1 MKLKLPTIA
10 LTIALFVYSNATFA
24 WGNRGHALVAEVAF
38 HYLDEATKK
47 NVMQYLD
54 GMTIEEAAN
63 WMDAIKSDHAND
75 YMKPYH
81 YIDFEKGSKEE
92 PAGDNIVTVLNGTL
106 KSLDEKQNLS
116 REEIKQRILF
126 LFHLIG
132 DIHQPLH
139 VGYPSDK
146 GGNKVQV
153 SFFGRGSNLHAM
165 WDSDIIETK
174 GTSLSDVLASKKYS
188 VEEMQSVKKIDVIG
202 WAKQSRGYLKNAYS
216 LNGSAKIN
224 NLYVDANY
232 PIIKTQ
238 LLDAGIRLA
247 SVLEHYF
254 KNNEMVETV
263 K

>member
-1 MKLKLPTIA
+1 MKLNLITIT
-10 LTIALFVYSNATFA
+10 LTITLLINSNATFA
-24 WGNRGHALVAEVAF
+24 WGHRGHALVAEVAF
-38 HYLDEATKK
+38 HYLDETTKK

-81 YIDFEKGSKEE
+81 YIDFEKGSKEQ
-92 PAGDNIVTVLNGTL
+92 PAGDNIVTVLNATL
-106 KSLDEKQNLS
+106 KNLDEKQKLS
-116 REEIKQRILF
+116 HDEIKQRILF

-132 DIHQPLH
+132 DLHQPLH

-153 SFFGRGSNLHAM
+153 SFFGHGSNLHAM
-165 WDSDIIETK
+165 WDSDIIETR
-174 GTSLSDVLASKKYS
+174 GTSLSDVLASKNYS
-188 VEEMQSVKKIDVIG
+188 AEEMGTVKKIDVIG

-216 LNGSAKIN
+216 LNNSSKIN
-224 NLYVDANY
+224 DMYVDNNY
-232 PIIKTQ
+232 PIIKSQ

-247 SVLEHYF
+247 SVLEYYF
-254 KNNEMVETV
+254 KTN
-263 K
+263 